1 MRAVFISYRRD
12 DAEGQAGRL
21 FDDLTRYFGEHSVFM
36 DVAGIEPGRDFRRVI
51 DEQVASCGVLLAVI
65 GKNWL
70 DAADESGRR
79 RLEDPT
85 DFVRLET
92 ASALRRDIPVVPV
105 LVHGARMPRAEQL
118 PEDLTELAYRNGVEL
133 SHARWDSDVQV
144 LVKALSPYVESSQ
157 KSANRVEHPGA
168 PQSPTPADRG
178 SASTAPRPAR
188 KRLPTLLAASVA
200 AVVLAAGAYVWQRN
214 SVEYAEVLRRAAEEL
229 EAKKRTEAKAAAD
242 ALEEKKRAEEKA
254 LAAEA
259 EAKEAKK
266 RAQEIALAEKREAE
280 RRERERAAAE
290 KLEAE
295 RRAREIAEEERR
307 EAEKREAESRAREK
321 ALVEERDRLRQARA
335 NSLVEE
341 RERMRLAQERAAAA
355 QRARWPSY
363 NFPPPNGGLLVY
375 TIMPDGNPACA
386 SYNGAG
392 CLWGVTYDQLDFRRM
407 KPLICGAEHRARW
420 GTTGYEDPRHWCSL
434 ARKLRADRR

>member
-1 MRAVFISYRRD
+1 M
-12 DAEGQAGRL
+12 
-21 FDDLTRYFGEHSVFM
+21 
-36 DVAGIEPGRDFRRVI
+36 
-51 DEQVASCGVLLAVI
+51 I

-70 DAADESGRR
+70 DAVDESGRR

-133 SHARWDSDVQV
+133 SHARWDSDVQI

-157 KSANRVEHPGA
+157 KSANRVEA
-168 PQSPTPADRG
+168 ANVPQSPTPVDRG
-178 SASTAPRPAR
+178 LSSTARPTR
-188 KRLPTLLAASVA
+188 KRLPTLIAASLAALVIG
-200 AVVLAAGAYVWQRN
+200 VGGYVWHRN
-214 SVEYAEVLRRAAEEL
+214 SLEYAEVLRRAAEEL
-229 EAKKRTEAKAAAD
+229 EAKKRAEAKAAAD

-254 LAAEA
+254 LAAEV
-259 EAKEAKK
+259 EAKK

-295 RRAREIAEEERR
+295 RRAREIAEAERR

-321 ALVEERDRLRQARA
+321 ALAEERDRLRQTRDKALA
-335 NSLVEE
+335 DE
-341 RERMRLAQERAAAA
+341 RERMRQAQERAAAA

-363 NFPPPNGGLLVY
+363 KFPPPNGGLLVY

-386 SYNGAG
+386 SYDAGG
-392 CLWGVTYDQLDFRRM
+392 CLWGVTYDQLDFKRM
-407 KPLICGAEHRARW
+407 KPLVCGAEHRARW

>member
-1 MRAVFISYRRD
+1 
-12 DAEGQAGRL
+12 
-21 FDDLTRYFGEHSVFM
+21 
-36 DVAGIEPGRDFRRVI
+36 
-51 DEQVASCGVLLAVI
+51 CGVLLAVI

-229 EAKKRTEAKAAAD
+229 EAKKR
-242 ALEEKKRAEEKA
+242 AEEKA

-290 KLEAE
+290 KLEA
-295 RRAREIAEEERR
+295 
-307 EAEKREAESRAREK
+307 
-321 ALVEERDRLRQARA
+321 
-335 NSLVEE
+335 
-341 RERMRLAQERAAAA
+341 
-355 QRARWPSY
+355 
-363 NFPPPNGGLLVY
+363 
-375 TIMPDGNPACA
+375 
-386 SYNGAG
+386 
-392 CLWGVTYDQLDFRRM
+392 
-407 KPLICGAEHRARW
+407 
-420 GTTGYEDPRHWCSL
+420 
-434 ARKLRADRR
+434 